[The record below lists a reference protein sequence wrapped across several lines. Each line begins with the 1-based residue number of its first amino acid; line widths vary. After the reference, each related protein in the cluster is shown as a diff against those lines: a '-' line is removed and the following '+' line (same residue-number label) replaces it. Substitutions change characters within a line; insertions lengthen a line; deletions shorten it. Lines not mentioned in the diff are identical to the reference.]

1 MPRHASPCHASPSLA
16 VPRLTSPGPATP
28 CRGSPAYDL
37 AVRLAI
43 GEREAG
49 EGGWTTVDLFGG
61 DLQREMW
68 DLLGI
73 CTGEVEEI
81 RCVHALEHVPKAK
94 VLPTLR
100 EWHRVLRPGGR
111 LTVDVPDLD
120 YIARHWLEHEAGPIT
135 DAWALDIIFGNQG
148 DEGQFHM
155 TGFNSRLLE
164 AAITAA
170 GFAGASITPVWSH
183 GQMCLFAVAMR

>member
-1 MPRHASPCHASPSLA
+1 MPGHAF
-16 VPRLTSPGPATP
+16 
-28 CRGSPAYDL
+28 RGSPAYDL